1 MNRLTLRIFA
11 LVLTVLFILPFDT
24 TVAGGPQT
32 PSCGTYKV
40 LKNET
45 IAGQAFPKGTYVLH
59 AIGVQCNKVIGKK
72 GLFAQFLSLPDNA
85 TLPKPWIYLAGAVG
99 APKFSAG
106 QGIGFRAQR
115 ISP

>member
-1 MNRLTLRIFA
+1 MLKLLRA
-11 LVLTVLFILPFDT
+11 LVLIFTFLLTMPISSS
-24 TVAGGPQT
+24 VAGGPQT

-45 IAGQAFPKGTYVLH
+45 IAGQAFPKGIYVLH
-59 AIGVQCNKVIGKK
+59 AIGLSCNKVIGKK
-72 GLFAQFLSLPDNA
+72 GLFAKFLNLPDNA
-85 TLPKPWIYLAGAVG
+85 ALPKPWFYLAGAIG

>member
-1 MNRLTLRIFA
+1 MPKLLRA
-11 LVLTVLFILPFDT
+11 LIPVSTFLLMMPISSS
-24 TVAGGPQT
+24 VAGGPQT

-59 AIGVQCNKVIGKK
+59 AIGLSCKKVIGKK
-72 GLFAQFLSLPDNA
+72 GLFAKFLNLPDNA
-85 TLPKPWIYLAGAVG
+85 ALPRPWIYLAGAIG

-106 QGIGFRAQR
+106 QGIGFRAPR

>member
-1 MNRLTLRIFA
+1 M
-11 LVLTVLFILPFDT
+11 LPINSAI
-24 TVAGGPQT
+24 AGGPQT
-32 PSCGTYKV
+32 PSCGTHKV
-40 LKNET
+40 LKNEM
-45 IAGQAFPKGTYVLH
+45 IVGQAFPEGRYILH
-59 AIGVQCNKVIGKK
+59 AIGIPCNKVIGKK
-72 GLFAQFLSLPDNA
+72 GLFAMFLSLPDNA

>member
-1 MNRLTLRIFA
+1 MLKLLRA
-11 LVLTVLFILPFDT
+11 LILVSTFLLAMPISSS
-24 TVAGGPQT
+24 VAGGPQT

-59 AIGVQCNKVIGKK
+59 AIGLSCNKVIGKK
-72 GLFAQFLSLPDNA
+72 GLFAKFLNLPDNA
-85 TLPKPWIYLAGAVG
+85 ALPKPWIYLAGAIG

>member
-1 MNRLTLRIFA
+1 MPKLLRA
-11 LVLTVLFILPFDT
+11 LIPVSTFLLMMPISSS
-24 TVAGGPQT
+24 VAGGPQT

-59 AIGVQCNKVIGKK
+59 AIGLSCKKVIGKK
-72 GLFAQFLSLPDNA
+72 GLFAKFLNLPDNA
-85 TLPKPWIYLAGAVG
+85 ALPRPWIYLAGAIG

>member
-1 MNRLTLRIFA
+1 MPKLLRA
-11 LVLTVLFILPFDT
+11 LIPVSTFLLMMPISSS
-24 TVAGGPQT
+24 VAGGPKT

-59 AIGVQCNKVIGKK
+59 AIGLSCNKVIGKK
-72 GLFAQFLSLPDNA
+72 GLFAKFLNLPDNA
-85 TLPKPWIYLAGAVG
+85 ALPSPWIYLAGAIG